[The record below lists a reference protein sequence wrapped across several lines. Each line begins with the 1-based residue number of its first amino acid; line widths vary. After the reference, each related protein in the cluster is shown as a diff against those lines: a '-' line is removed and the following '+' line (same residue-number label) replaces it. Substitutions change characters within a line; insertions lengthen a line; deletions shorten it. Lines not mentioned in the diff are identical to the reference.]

1 VAKTRVVLTCGACRQ
16 QVSRWVG
23 RCPGCGAWG
32 TIEEAAAADGN
43 ARRLVSAP
51 LVGGERDGAD
61 RRVRT
66 GFDDVDRVLGGGL
79 VPASVS
85 LLAGE
90 PGIGKSTLLL
100 HLVSHL
106 ASQGLD
112 CLLVSGEESH
122 EQVAARARRLGI
134 PGDAVRFAAGRELEQ
149 RGSGLL

>member
-85 LLAGE
+85 LLPAG
-90 PGIGKSTLLL
+90 GIATTKGAQACASTPPSAGRRTRGLRLLL
-100 HLVSHL
+100 
-106 ASQGLD
+106 
-112 CLLVSGEESH
+112 
-122 EQVAARARRLGI
+122 RR
-134 PGDAVRFAAGRELEQ
+134 PGG
-149 RGSGLL
+149 